1 MRIPVPLSRLRL
13 PPLSPL
19 GLSAAAVA
27 EQRAQYGTNV
37 IVEGHLRSLSQ
48 RIRETAADPML
59 WFLLVTSAIY
69 LLLGEVVEGV
79 ILLVAVLP
87 LTGMDAFLHH
97 RTQASTEGLEIRLAA
112 QATALREG
120 REERVAASDV
130 VVGDLLMIRA
140 GELVPAD
147 GLLSAVEALQI
158 EESSLTGEA
167 YPIRKRPLT
176 DLAADGD
183 GAPLVEDVHWAFAGT
198 RVLAGSGALRVV
210 NTGADTLYGQIVRAA
225 TLSNRVRTPLQA
237 AIGQLVVVLSAA
249 AVALCLLLAF
259 VRWHQGRGWVDAL
272 VSATTLAVAALPEE
286 FPVAFTFFLGAGVY
300 RLARRQALVRQAVSV
315 ENIGRIT
322 TICADK
328 TGTLTKGTLSVTE
341 LEPSDLHTAEELLF
355 AATRASREEGADPLD
370 AAILAE
376 AKRFPLPELAGR
388 RLALFPFTEDRR
400 RETAIWLEAGSLIAA
415 TKGAPELVLSLCELD
430 SESHGRWLERV
441 NVLAAQGR
449 KAIACATQR
458 VSNDSWRGV
467 EPTSRFNFLGLIV
480 CEDPVRDGVTE
491 AIRSCREAGL
501 HALMVTGDHPATAS
515 AVARAIGL
523 GGSRARVLLGEELE
537 ATVQRGTSLRE
548 FDIIA
553 RALPVQKLALVR
565 ALQAQGEH
573 VLVTGDGVN
582 DVPALQAA
590 DVGVAMGERGTRSA
604 REVAS
609 IVLLDDNFR
618 TIVRA
623 VAEGR
628 QLFSNLRA
636 SFEYLLIIHIPLVFT
651 AAFVP
656 LAGYPLLYLPIHI
669 VWLELIIHPTALL
682 AFQAAAGS
690 DRLHPMPRTRG
701 ARFFSWRDW
710 LVLLSAGSIG
720 TAVVSAGFLHSLAE
734 ASNVPHGRAM
744 ALAVLTL
751 VSVLSAALLSR
762 LQTRAAIIVTTLT
775 LAMTIALIQVEPL
788 SVLLHLEPLHWDD
801 WMLAIAGGLLACA
814 PIFVERA
821 LAVRRGG
828 QPSDGG
834 YHQQCGHS
842 EPRPG
847 TLGQRA
853 GSTEPSC
860 SLASPAQIGVEASRQ
875 THHLR

>member
-19 GLSAAAVA
+19 GLSATAVA
-27 EQRAQYGTNV
+27 EQRAHYGANV
-37 IVEGHLRSLSQ
+37 IVEARLRSLSQ
-48 RIRETAADPML
+48 RIRATAADPML
-59 WFLLVTSAIY
+59 WFLLVTSTIY

-79 ILLVAVLP
+79 ILLIAVLP
-87 LTGMDAFLHH
+87 LTGMDAILHH
-97 RTQASTEGLEIRLAA
+97 RTQASTEGLETRLAA
-112 QATALREG
+112 RAVAFREG

-130 VVGDLLMIRA
+130 VVGDLLIIRA

-147 GLLSAVEALQI
+147 GLLSTVEALQI

-167 YPIRKRPLT
+167 YPIRKRPLK
-176 DLAADGD
+176 DLASDGD

-210 NTGADTLYGQIVRAA
+210 NTGRDTLYGQIVRAA
-225 TLSNRVRTPLQA
+225 ALSDHVRTPLQA
-237 AIGQLVVVLSAA
+237 AVGQLVVVLSAA
-249 AVALCLLLAF
+249 AVALCCLLAL
-259 VRWHQGRGWVDAL
+259 VRWLQGWGWVDAL

-300 RLARRQALVRQAVSV
+300 RLARCQALVRQAVSV
-315 ENIGRIT
+315 ENIGRLT
-322 TICADK
+322 TLCADK
-328 TGTLTKGTLSVTE
+328 TGTLTEGTLAVTE
-341 LEPSDLHTAEELLF
+341 LEPSDSHTAEQLLF

-376 AKRFPLPELAGR
+376 ARQHALPECVGR
-388 RLALFPFTEDRR
+388 PAALFPFTEDRR
-400 RETAIWLEAGSLIAA
+400 RETAVWLEAGALIAA

-430 SESHGRWLERV
+430 SESRKRWLERV

-449 KAIACATQR
+449 KAIACAEQ
-458 VSNDSWRGV
+458 SFSSDSWRGV
-467 EPTSRFNFLGLIV
+467 EPTSGFDFLGLIV
-480 CEDPVRDGVTE
+480 CEDPVRDGVRE

-501 HALMVTGDHPATAS
+501 HVLMVTGDHPATAS
-515 AVARAIGL
+515 AVARAVGL
-523 GGSRARVLLGEELE
+523 GGSQPRVLLGNELE

-553 RALPVQKLALVR
+553 RALPAQKLALVR

-590 DVGVAMGERGTRSA
+590 DVGVAMGGRGTRSA

-628 QLFSNLRA
+628 QLFLNLRA
-636 SFEYLLIIHIPLVFT
+636 SFEYLLIIHVPLVFT

-690 DRLHPMPRTRG
+690 ERLRPMPRTRR

-710 LVLLSAGSIG
+710 LVVLSAGSIG
-720 TAVVSAGFLHSLAE
+720 TGVVSAGFLHSFAE
-734 ASNVPHGRAM
+734 AGNVPHGRAM

-762 LQTRAAIIVTTLT
+762 LQTRAAIFVTAFT
-775 LAMTIALIQVEPL
+775 LAMTIALVQVKPL
-788 SVLLHLEPLHWDD
+788 SALLHLEPLHRDD
-801 WMLAIAGGLLACA
+801 WMRAVAAALLTCA
-814 PIFVERA
+814 PIVVARA
-821 LAVRRGG
+821 LRSKGELQA
-828 QPSDGG
+828 
-834 YHQQCGHS
+834 
-842 EPRPG
+842 RPG
-847 TLGQRA
+847 
-853 GSTEPSC
+853 SIEPSSSHS
-860 SLASPAQIGVEASRQ
+860 SLAQIGAKPSRQ
-875 THHLR
+875 TSPLR